1 MRLEQT
7 TTGSDRIIED
17 KGSSEFNKGFFW
29 SFTSAFLWSTTFI
42 CARYLMRDRVI
53 DPVSLSFIR
62 FFAGGILLF
71 LYGFLFFRARLF
83 TVKSRDL
90 PFLAFLAIFGVVG
103 MSVLLFFGQQTTTA
117 INTSMIMQLN
127 PIVIFFLGLLIGE
140 RSTFIQLFGI
150 LLSLAGCL
158 FVVNV
163 ITLSGL
169 AYDFN
174 HLSGDLIVLAS
185 ACCWAIYT
193 VLGKNTVKKLG
204 GFAVTTWTMLF
215 GALELL
221 VILMIMPGDRTVPD
235 TAFSWSV
242 IAYLA
247 IFPTAVAFFAWF
259 EAMDKIDLS
268 LLNVMQYLTPV
279 FTIVLAWL
287 ILSEHISLLNAFGI
301 ILVIAG
307 VVLISRQPSSSKP

>member
-117 INTSMIMQLN
+117 INTSMIMTCSSVKSKF
-127 PIVIFFLGLLIGE
+127 IV
-140 RSTFIQLFGI
+140 
-150 LLSLAGCL
+150 
-158 FVVNV
+158 
-163 ITLSGL
+163 
-169 AYDFN
+169 
-174 HLSGDLIVLAS
+174 
-185 ACCWAIYT
+185 
-193 VLGKNTVKKLG
+193 
-204 GFAVTTWTMLF
+204 
-215 GALELL
+215 
-221 VILMIMPGDRTVPD
+221 
-235 TAFSWSV
+235 
-242 IAYLA
+242 
-247 IFPTAVAFFAWF
+247 
-259 EAMDKIDLS
+259 
-268 LLNVMQYLTPV
+268 
-279 FTIVLAWL
+279 
-287 ILSEHISLLNAFGI
+287 
-301 ILVIAG
+301 
-307 VVLISRQPSSSKP
+307 